1 MPLSTLFA
9 CLLTAGL
16 TISLTLWLTRD
27 DTHPAPHVFIPER
40 LADQS
45 DGYLQIMGGCIT
57 EEGYQPPGRS
67 AVEIRCYPEQQLCT
81 EAVATIFHH
90 TEGSDLVA
98 QTYLY
103 QVTDWTDAHIQAV
116 AAGAMGECHERRLQ
130 LYPQDTDARLEWG
143 PGNGCEGDSGSAV
156 LIGEVWAE

>member
-1 MPLSTLFA
+1 MTLTTLFA

-16 TISLTLWLTRD
+16 TASLTLWLTSDKAR
-27 DTHPAPHVFIPER
+27 PEPNVFIPER

-45 DGYLQIMGGCIT
+45 DGHLWVMGGWIT

-81 EAVATIFHH
+81 EALATIFHH
-90 TEGSDLVA
+90 TEGSDLEA

-103 QVTDWTDAHIQAV
+103 QVTDWTDARVQAV
-116 AAGAMGECHERRLQ
+116 AVGAMGGCHDRRLH

-143 PGNGCEGDSGSAV
+143 PGEGCEGDSGSAV
-156 LIGEVWAE
+156 LIGEVWAN

>member
-1 MPLSTLFA
+1 MTLTTLFA

-16 TISLTLWLTRD
+16 TVSLTLWLSSD
-27 DTHPAPHVFIPER
+27 DTPSVPNVFIPER

-45 DGYLQIMGGCIT
+45 EGYLMMMGGWIT

-90 TEGSDLVA
+90 TEGSDLEA
-98 QTYLY
+98 QTFLY
-103 QVTDWTDAHIQAV
+103 QVTEWTDAHIQAV
-116 AAGAMGECHERRLQ
+116 AAGAMGECHDRRLQ
-130 LYPQDTDARLEWG
+130 LYPQDSDARLEWG
-143 PGNGCEGDSGSAV
+143 PSEDCEGHSGSAV
-156 LIGEVWAE
+156 LIGEVWAN